1 MTFKGSLGWLLV
13 FTMTE
18 KAEGSVVHKC
28 VGADGNLT
36 YTQGACPDGS
46 AGQPYWAYSP
56 PPGSVA
62 PTLPA
67 RAQPHRPKAAS
78 LVAEPAAR
86 QPASKHRQSKRSLQ
100 KPAKKKKPPKYRP
113 WKS

>member
-1 MTFKGSLGWLLV
+1 MIFKASLGWLLV
-13 FTMTE
+13 FTQAE
-18 KAEGSVVHKC
+18 NAEGSVVHKC
-28 VGADGNLT
+28 IGADGKLT

-67 RAQPHRPKAAS
+67 KVQPSMPRGVSP
-78 LVAEPAAR
+78 LAEPAVP
-86 QPASKHRQSKRSLQ
+86 QPASRPTPLKNASQ
-100 KPAKKKKPPKYRP
+100 KPAKKKKPPKYTP
-113 WKS
+113 WRS